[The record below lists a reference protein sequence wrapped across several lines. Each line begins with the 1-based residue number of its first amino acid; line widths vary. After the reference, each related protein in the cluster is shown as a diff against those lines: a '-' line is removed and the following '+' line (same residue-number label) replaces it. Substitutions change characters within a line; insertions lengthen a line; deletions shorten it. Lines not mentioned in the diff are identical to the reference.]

1 MFKKKNKAKRKLI
14 LCMISR
20 KIYAVLRN
28 SQGVLARNDFPAE
41 TELKDILNWGKKQN
55 ADSFSVLGL
64 SELYD
69 LAIDWSD
76 ELEFEENI
84 EALNYEL
91 ASVSGQN
98 SELIRPAIISKNSI
112 QDCKHGVIC
121 SSFALESIKDI
132 ANKGVGGKLAF
143 KGIGSIQQALLINH
157 FVYPE
162 RRDEILLFFMYGGAF
177 AAFMENGKIILR
189 NMPFGVPDGSISSE
203 QWKTRAERR
212 LNSFKGRKIC
222 LYLEEDIEGFKE
234 QLATV
239 VDPEKISERSL
250 SEVMPE
256 LSSIVF
262 SGQANSM
269 DFFSL
274 AGIPPRVKDPRE
286 VGTMICLVLI
296 CGTIV
301 LLLFQFLKLKI
312 SENAL
317 EDTLK
322 QKKDMQQT
330 IKTHEGQIEKSK
342 EQLRKFQKLY
352 RIIKSRKHID
362 PDFIKIINLL
372 GRYKLKYTRINKIQ
386 EQNNGVVISGETY
399 WQPDLSK
406 FFAHF
411 ERQLS
416 LREMSLM
423 PEGLEKI
430 DDTRLAFKCR
440 ISKR

>member
-14 LCMISR
+14 LCMTGR

-28 SQGVLARNDFPAE
+28 RQRVLARNDFPAE
-41 TELKDILNWGKKQN
+41 TELKDILNWGQKQN
-55 ADSFSVLGL
+55 ADSFRVLGL

-69 LAIDWSD
+69 LAVDWNE

-91 ASVSGQN
+91 SSLSGQS
-98 SELIRPAIISKNSI
+98 SELTRPAMIPENSI
-112 QDCKHGVIC
+112 RDCKHGVIC
-121 SSFALESIKDI
+121 AGFKSEDIKDM
-132 ANKGVGGKLAF
+132 AGKGGGVKLAF
-143 KGIGSIQQALLINH
+143 KGIGSIQQALLIDH
-157 FVYPE
+157 FTNPE
-162 RRDEILLFFMYGGAF
+162 RRNEVLLFFMYGGAF
-177 AAFMENGKIILR
+177 AAFMENGRIVIR
-189 NMPFGVPDGSISSE
+189 NMPFGLPDGSTSPE

-212 LNSFKGRKIC
+212 LSSFKGREIC
-222 LYLEEDIEGFKE
+222 LYLEEKIEGFQE
-234 QLATV
+234 QLAAV
-239 VDPEKISERSL
+239 IVPEKIRECSL
-250 SEVMPE
+250 SEVIPE
-256 LSSIVF
+256 LSGIVF
-262 SGQANSM
+262 SGEANSM
-269 DFFSL
+269 GFFSL

-286 VGTMICLVLI
+286 AGTMICLVLI
-296 CGTIV
+296 GGTIV

-330 IKTHEGQIEKSK
+330 IKTHESQIEKSK
-342 EQLRKFQKLY
+342 EQLLKFQKLY

-362 PDFIKIINLL
+362 PDFIRLINLL
-372 GRYKLKYTRINKIQ
+372 GRYKLKYTKINRIQ
-386 EQNNGVVISGETY
+386 EQSNGVVISGETY

-411 ERQLS
+411 ERQLT